1 MIVVNN
7 WDLRSVVHSEIKRL
21 GNEADLNHID
31 VSGVTNMNN
40 LFSDSIFNGD
50 ISNWD
55 VSNVEN
61 MNWMFNNSQ
70 FNQDISNWNVSNV
83 KNMWGMFSFS
93 KFNQDISN
101 WDVSNVENMH
111 YMFQNSQFN
120 GDISKWNV
128 NLNYLIEHQGNFRT
142 LKNSNDFYIDR
153 IIKSFNNKNKKEFN
167 KLSRKVYINHIRK
180 RLKI

>member
-1 MIVVNN
+1 
-7 WDLRSVVHSEIKRL
+7 
-21 GNEADLNHID
+21 
-31 VSGVTNMNN
+31 
-40 LFSDSIFNGD
+40 
-50 ISNWD
+50 
-55 VSNVEN
+55 
-61 MNWMFNNSQ
+61 
-70 FNQDISNWNVSNV
+70 
-83 KNMWGMFSFS
+83 
-93 KFNQDISN
+93 
-101 WDVSNVENMH
+101 MH